1 MILKQSNQKTVT
13 VFMLLTTTFHCKTFQ
28 LPEMA
33 FNNFLFRAILFQHDT
48 IRRFFYNLTTG
59 HHCPPLASDQ
69 QRRSQ
74 PFLFDFDVLIFLKFR
89 ELFSWFLISEKW
101 DGSSVFGER
110 EDAVVS

>member
-1 MILKQSNQKTVT
+1 MIYVGVNYQ
-13 VFMLLTTTFHCKTFQ
+13 
-28 LPEMA
+28 
-33 FNNFLFRAILFQHDT
+33 DT
-48 IRRFFYNLTTG
+48 IQICSF
-59 HHCPPLASDQ
+59 PPLACDQ
-69 QRRSQ
+69 QRLSQ